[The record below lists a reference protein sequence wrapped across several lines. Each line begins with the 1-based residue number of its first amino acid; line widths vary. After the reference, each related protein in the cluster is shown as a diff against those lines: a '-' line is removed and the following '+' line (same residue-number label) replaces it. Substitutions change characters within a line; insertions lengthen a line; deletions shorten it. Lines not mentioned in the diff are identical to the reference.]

1 MSLIEEMK
9 LLYDK
14 LTRIKEKLGLQSS
27 SANSRSGSLFKAL
40 EVRKNSVSPDIADPK
55 LIVNKHK
62 KTQFRISYIRNAI
75 QFLDIKSILNLS
87 MVNKEFSHFIKSVY
101 FYKFMKNIK
110 DSVKKKEKIQHKETK
125 KTGTINNEVKSQ
137 ASSGNSSIFGSFV
150 NAFGS
155 VLGSFFNKIRF
166 IW

>member
-14 LTRIKEKLGLQSS
+14 LIRIKEKLGLQSN

-40 EVRKNSVSPDIADPK
+40 EVRKNSVSPDIGDQK

-62 KTQFRISYIRNAI
+62 KSQFRISYIRNAV

-166 IW
+166 IC